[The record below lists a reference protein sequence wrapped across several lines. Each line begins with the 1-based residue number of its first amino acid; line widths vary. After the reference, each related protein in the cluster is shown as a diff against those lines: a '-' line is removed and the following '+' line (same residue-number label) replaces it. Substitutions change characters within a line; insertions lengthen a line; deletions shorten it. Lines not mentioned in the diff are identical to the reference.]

1 MVPNSSAILILQFRP
16 NGSAHHVV
24 PSWKKGNAGDVVIV
38 AVQSLQALV
47 GVEVPELHRHVRAA
61 ACEHF
66 TLLVQTHVLKIK
78 NFTFHFDFVTLSL
91 QPLLTHMI
99 TPCFKNIY
107 HIAALGRLV
116 LYQTY

>member
-1 MVPNSSAILILQFRP
+1 MTILILQFRP
-16 NGSAHHVV
+16 NDFAHHVV
-24 PSWKKGNAGDVVIV
+24 PSWKKSNAGDVVIV

-78 NFTFHFDFVTLSL
+78 KTLLFRLCDSSTPLIKNGNTLS
-91 QPLLTHMI
+91 
-99 TPCFKNIY
+99 
-107 HIAALGRLV
+107 
-116 LYQTY
+116 